1 MTSIQYAICNI
12 QHACQVLAAVRR
24 GLTRHPLDLRG
35 SRRALEAAQ
44 VISVLLPFED
54 FDGNPCRSSW
64 SLMEKRR
71 KGWSSLTLPSQ
82 SARQT
87 RWPNQ
92 HLWNLAYLN
101 IIQVL
106 EAEGGAGGGGGG
118 GVPSFVCPTLPCQLM
133 ASTILRFS
141 LCSILFI
148 FVCCDI
154 YIIDL

>member
-1 MTSIQYAICNI
+1 MIMINAQYAICM
-12 QHACQVLAAVRR
+12 QYACQVLAAVRR

-44 VISVLLPFED
+44 VISLLLPLED
-54 FDGNPCRSSW
+54 FNGNACRSSW
-64 SLMEKRR
+64 SLTERRR
-71 KGWSSLTLPSQ
+71 KGWSFLTLPSQ

-92 HLWNLAYLN
+92 HLCNLAYPD

-106 EAEGGAGGGGGG
+106 EAEGGAGAGGGG

-133 ASTILRFS
+133 ASTILRLLS
-141 LCSILFI
+141 LFYTFYFL
-148 FVCCDI
+148 
-154 YIIDL
+154 LL